1 MTKEKRNL
9 IIVFSTIYILITG
22 TCIGFL
28 IAGLYGHILF
38 FGFPLFFIYPIFLT
52 FYKVPKRINY
62 HVAKFIFQ
70 IILRY
75 LMIGVA
81 IAIPALI
88 RFFVPWIQETV
99 NALFLLV
106 PFFEVILV
114 YIIIMILFIIK
125 SKQEVNN
132 TKDKQNNNEHR

>member
-1 MTKEKRNL
+1 MTTEKKSL
-9 IIVFSTIYILITG
+9 IIVFSTIYILILG
-22 TCIGFL
+22 ACIGLL

-38 FGFPLFFIYPIFLT
+38 FGFPALFLIPIFLT
-52 FYKVPKRINY
+52 FYKAPKKTNY
-62 HVAKFIFQ
+62 HVGMFIFQ
-70 IILRY
+70 ILVRY

-88 RFFVPWIQETV
+88 RYFVPAIQESV

-125 SKQEVNN
+125 SKQEANKV
-132 TKDKQNNNEHR
+132 KDKKKQ